1 MATSFNDDW
10 QTGKNVLQC
19 NKYMLDNRLYC
30 DVKFQ
35 VGKAGK
41 LISAHKYVLA
51 SRSSVFA
58 AMFYGGLPETSDVIV
73 VSDIEPEVF
82 DILLRFLYY
91 ENGEV
96 TSTTV
101 TGTLYAAEKYAVKEL
116 VSLCRSYLESNINE
130 ETVCAILENSRIFSM
145 TNLFSKCMTFIF
157 RSKSCAEKVF
167 ESQGFLQCS
176 RECLEFLIKDDKLPL
191 PEEMIYK
198 SLIRWAEHNC
208 AREETVIENSTD
220 MRNTLGSLI
229 LHVRFPLMS
238 LETFWK
244 VAGET
249 EILSD
254 KEKNQISRLIVGYSV
269 KDTSF
274 ITTPRRTS
282 KPVKMQIMRIKNETT
297 DWSWSVQ
304 GSIDA
309 IEFEVNKPL
318 LLHGLILYGS
328 DSLSYTYDIEVK
340 LLSRSKATL
349 AHVSEKRRTESTK
362 VFQVNFYEPCSITP
376 NERYTAWVKMSGPQ
390 CYRGNY
396 CDCVDYKD
404 FIFKFFKSN
413 ESTNGTDVVYGQIPG
428 LLCCLEE

>member
-91 ENGEV
+91 EKREV

-101 TGTLYAAEKYAVKEL
+101 IGTLYAAEKYAVKEL
-116 VSLCRSYLESNINE
+116 VNLCRSYLESSINE
-130 ETVCAILENSRIFSM
+130 ETVCDILEIFRIFSM
-145 TNLFSKCMTFIF
+145 TDLFSKCMTFIF

-176 RECLEFLIKDDKLPL
+176 RECLESLIKDDELPL
-191 PEEMIYK
+191 PEETVYN

-208 AREETVIENSTD
+208 AQEETVNENSAD
-220 MRNTLGSLI
+220 MRKTLGSLI
-229 LHVRFPLMS
+229 LHIRFPLMS

-244 VAGET
+244 VAGEN

-254 KEKNQISRLIVGYSV
+254 KEKNQISRIIAGYSV
-269 KDTSF
+269 KDTRF
-274 ITTPRRTS
+274 ITTPRRKI
-282 KPVKMQIMRIKNETT
+282 KPVKIPIKRIKNETT
-297 DWSWSVQ
+297 SCSWTLD
-304 GSIDA
+304 GFIDA
-309 IEFEVNKPL
+309 IEFEVNKPI

-328 DSLSYTYDIEVK
+328 DSLPYTYNIEIF
-340 LLSRSKATL
+340 RSLGPTL
-349 AHVSEKRRTESTK
+349 CGGRHPLI
-362 VFQVNFYEPCSITP
+362 Y
-376 NERYTAWVKMSGPQ
+376 
-390 CYRGNY
+390 
-396 CDCVDYKD
+396 
-404 FIFKFFKSN
+404 
-413 ESTNGTDVVYGQIPG
+413 
-428 LLCCLEE
+428 

>member
-1 MATSFNDDW
+1 M
-10 QTGKNVLQC
+10 
-19 NKYMLDNRLYC
+19 
-30 DVKFQ
+30 
-35 VGKAGK
+35 
-41 LISAHKYVLA
+41 
-51 SRSSVFA
+51 
-58 AMFYGGLPETSDVIV
+58 
-73 VSDIEPEVF
+73 
-82 DILLRFLYY
+82 YY

-208 AREETVIENSTD
+208 ARQETVNENSED
-220 MRNTLGSLI
+220 MRKTLGNLI
-229 LHVRFPLMS
+229 SHVRFPLMS
-238 LETFWK
+238 LETFWT
-244 VAGET
+244 VAGKI

-254 KEKNQISRLIVGYSV
+254 KEKIQIFRLIVGYSV

-274 ITTPRRTS
+274 ICTPRRRN
-282 KPVKMQIMRIKNETT
+282 KPVKTPMMRIKNETRNC
-297 DWSWSVQ
+297 SWNLT
-304 GSIDA
+304 GEIDA
-309 IEFEVNKPL
+309 VEFEVNKPL
-318 LLHGLILYGS
+318 LLHGLLLYGS
-328 DSLSYTYDIEVK
+328 YLLSYTYNIEVK
-340 LLSRSKATL
+340 LLSRSKTTF
-349 AHVSEKRRTESTK
+349 AHVSEKRITDSTK
-362 VFQVNFYEPCSITP
+362 VYQVNFDEPCIITP
-376 NERYTAWVKMSGPQ
+376 NERYTGENDRTLKLS
-390 CYRGNY
+390 RGVIRLCKLGNF
-396 CDCVDYKD
+396 V
-404 FIFKFFKSN
+404 FKFYKST
-413 ESTNGTDVVYGQIPG
+413 EDTNNTNVGRGQMPG